1 MGVVPELPVLILTGP
16 PGSGK
21 TTVARALAGRYEHAV
36 HLESDRFFDFI
47 RAGYIEPWRP
57 ESHGQNTVVMGI
69 VGRAASGYARGG
81 YFTIVD
87 GIVLPRWFLEPLCD
101 SLESEGQAVSYAV
114 LRASAA
120 TCISRTAHRPDQQL
134 ADPAVVQRMWRDFS
148 DLGSLENHVV
158 DNDRSTPEQTAGL
171 IAANLGGELLLH
183 QPVR

>member
-21 TTVARALAGRYEHAV
+21 TTVARTLATRYEHAV

-69 VGRAASGYARGG
+69 VGRAAGAYAHAG

-87 GIVLPRWFLEPLCD
+87 GIVLPRWFLEPLRD
-101 SLESEGQAVSYAV
+101 SLESQGRAVSYAV

-120 TCISRTAHRPDQQL
+120 TCVSRTTNRPGPQL
-134 ADPAVVQRMWRDFS
+134 ADPAVVERLWRDFS
-148 DLGSLENHVV
+148 DLGSLEEHVI
-158 DNDRSTPEQTAGL
+158 DNDRRTPQQTAGL
-171 IAANLGGELLLH
+171 IAASLDGELLLNR
-183 QPVR
+183 PVR